1 MDHVNKTVLKFLKKN
16 DLEDFA
22 DDWLSSELQMNLVG
36 LVDTSASTESKR
48 GGKSKKKKD
57 PNAPKRNKTSYIFF
71 SIHERPNLPEG
82 LSAKES
88 VEEIALRWN
97 KVKQNPKEME
107 KYIKLAAEDKERYA
121 REMSEYEAK

>member
-16 DLEDFA
+16 DLEDFT

-48 GGKSKKKKD
+48 YGKSKKKKD
-57 PNAPKRNKTSYIFF
+57 PNAPKRNQTSYIFF